1 MKKYVRDSA
10 TPNKKLKRDNCT
22 QACFKDNRVEATA
35 QTRLINTINNS
46 SCVLNMRSLQL
57 MADNKMLRESK
68 KLNTVQFMGKRK
80 DKEVKKDSEK
90 NISIEKDVNLYQP
103 QQQDFG
109 NVPYLG
115 GSLFNMNLSQPFQQ
129 GFANMSYFGGGS
141 QFNQSMMQPQQGF
154 GNAPYL
160 GGGSQFNQSM
170 MQPQQGFGNAPY
182 LGGGSQFNQ
191 SMMQPQQGFGNVP
204 YFGGGSQFNQSM
216 MQPQQGFGN
225 APYLGGGSQFNQS
238 MMQPQQDFGNVPY
251 LGGGSQ
257 FNQSMMQPQQDFG
270 NAPYLGDD
278 SQFNQNIKLPQPKIS
293 YEMLLEYNRNKNA
306 ELRQMLNRYLSVCVK
321 DKEVGNTGE
330 LKLPKT
336 TLSKYKPLATN
347 TLTIYH
353 DYGGKRYT
361 IEITKK
367 VDSDKV
373 TFRIIDI
380 I

>member
-191 SMMQPQQGFGNVP
+191 SMMQPQQ
-204 YFGGGSQFNQSM
+204 
-216 MQPQQGFGN
+216 
-225 APYLGGGSQFNQS
+225 
-238 MMQPQQDFGNVPY
+238 DFGNVPY